1 MAEYAFIKLLT
12 AASVHERGR
21 LEWDDVTNI
30 VYSFHSR
37 SQHSSEVAANFHRH
51 IETVRT
57 GDDLSMIHLLTLVLF
72 GVGFCASRLSYL
84 ADFILLFEPLKRRYR
99 LHK

>member
-1 MAEYAFIKLLT
+1 MY
-12 AASVHERGR
+12 ERGR

-37 SQHSSEVAANFHRH
+37 SQHNSEVAANFHRH

-57 GDDLSMIHLLTLVLF
+57 GDDLSMIHLLT
-72 GVGFCASRLSYL
+72 
-84 ADFILLFEPLKRRYR
+84 
-99 LHK
+99 